1 MSTTVSY
8 KGNMIAMAE
17 NQTKTLKTAGKYM
30 EADVVVTDV
39 TQGGSG
45 GNVWQD
51 QDGYIHLDDEG
62 TPSVTVES
70 LSIT

>member
-1 MSTTVSY
+1 MSTTISY
-8 KGNMIAMAE
+8 KGSMIATAE

-30 EADVVVTDV
+30 EADVIVTDV
-39 TQGGSG
+39 THG

-51 QDGYIHLDDEG
+51 QDGYVHLDDEG
-62 TPSVTVES
+62 TPPVTVES